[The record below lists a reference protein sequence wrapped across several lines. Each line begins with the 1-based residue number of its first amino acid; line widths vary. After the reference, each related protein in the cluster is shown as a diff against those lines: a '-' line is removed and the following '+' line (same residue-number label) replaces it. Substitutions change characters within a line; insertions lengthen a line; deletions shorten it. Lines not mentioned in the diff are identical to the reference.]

1 MINGAFRASERWY
14 RTHDAVTGLPN
25 RTGFRSHLHRT
36 LVAAGHRD
44 DVVTVLSV
52 DLDRFKLVNEAYGHE
67 VGDAVLAAAAERIR
81 ANVREQ
87 DVVARL
93 ASDEFVVCCAGLD
106 AGEATSVAD
115 RIRAAFARPIQVAG
129 ERVHVSVSIGIAQND
144 PDGLDSPERILRDVG
159 AAIARAKARGRSR
172 CEVMELG
179 YHHQARTRL
188 DTENDL
194 RDAIEAGE
202 LRVRYQPQVD
212 LRTGEV
218 YGVEALVRWHH
229 PVRGLLLPSEF
240 IPFAEES
247 DLICELGDWV
257 LRQVCTDL
265 AHLPGQVSINLS
277 ARELDDERLVPR
289 MVETLQR
296 TGADPSRLW
305 VEITESILMADAARN
320 AEVLRRLRSLGLRI
334 AMDDFGT
341 GYSSLAYLKRFPVDA
356 LKIDRSFVDG
366 VGAEAEDS
374 AIVEV
379 IIGLGRVLGMQVI
392 AEGVETESQ
401 RDSLAALGCDVG
413 QGFLFGP
420 AVALDDLVRAAA

>member
-1 MINGAFRASERWY
+1 
-14 RTHDAVTGLPN
+14 V
-25 RTGFRSHLHRT
+25 
-36 LVAAGHRD
+36 
-44 DVVTVLSV
+44 
-52 DLDRFKLVNEAYGHE
+52 
-67 VGDAVLAAAAERIR
+67 
-81 ANVREQ
+81 
-87 DVVARL
+87 
-93 ASDEFVVCCAGLD
+93 
-106 AGEATSVAD
+106 VAD
-115 RIRAAFARPIQVAG
+115 RIRAAFAHPLHAAG
-129 ERVHVSVSIGIAQND
+129 ERMYVSVSIGVAQND
-144 PDGLDSPERILRDVG
+144 PDGQDTPERILRDVG

-172 CEVMELG
+172 CEVLELG
-179 YHHQARTRL
+179 YHHQARSRL

-218 YGVEALVRWHH
+218 FGAEALVRWHH

-240 IPFAEES
+240 IPLAEES

-257 LRQVCTDL
+257 LHQVCTDL
-265 AHLPGQVSINLS
+265 ARLPGQVSINLS

-289 MVETLQR
+289 MVETLRQ

-320 AEVLRRLRSLGLRI
+320 ADVLRRLRVLGLRI

-366 VGAEAEDS
+366 VSTEAEDS

-401 RDSLAALGCDVG
+401 RDALAALGCDVG

-420 AVALDDLVRAAA
+420 AADLDDLVASGA